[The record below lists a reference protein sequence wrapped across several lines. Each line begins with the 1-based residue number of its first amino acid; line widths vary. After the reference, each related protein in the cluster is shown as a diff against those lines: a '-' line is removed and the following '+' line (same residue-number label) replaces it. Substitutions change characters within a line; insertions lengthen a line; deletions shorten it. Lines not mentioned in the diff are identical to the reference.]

1 MIVSVIKQDGL
12 KLSADDYKIPFQHSA
27 NIQMK
32 FEKDENYSDYAV
44 MGFFKKS
51 WDNEE
56 KKLVID
62 ENGIFSLAGE
72 CFEKTGTLSISFVLL
87 NSDSKIHLGVI
98 DYEIR
103 KAFGSGDEVLP
114 EPDETWITLV
124 TQVAKD
130 AIKDDVAL
138 VNQKASEALNSATL
152 ASEKANEASLY
163 ANNAK
168 EASNN
173 ATTAAGQ
180 AITAKN
186 DAIAASNQA
195 FEFSNNASESA
206 IEAKNSADEAL
217 ENANA
222 SNKAIETVNQIKTQI
237 EDKANEFDTNYQEK
251 LTAFNDNATEKQNA
265 FNQSVTSA
273 NDLFDKKVVDAN
285 NDLDSKL
292 QQANTTIN
300 EKVTEA
306 TNQANEAKKQAQIA
320 TDEVAK
326 VPNLIEGKLDKN
338 LGSENANKVLTTDS
352 QGNIVTENK
361 EDFEGGGTTDYN
373 DLENKPSINGVELK
387 GNVTSEQLGII
398 AKNDNFIYK
407 DVDKSLNPSI
417 DDGFKRAMWNLKL
430 YGKSTQGADPSP
442 TNKQDITAISQF
454 DGAPTGENIA
464 PQNLNVE
471 LGTSS
476 FYPVSYEFI
485 NNQYVCQLKEGGTTS
500 QFRFYW
506 KQTLPK
512 GTYTINL
519 NFIINGNNVLTSDRL
534 PIFVLNALDNSYIA
548 YGVKGKPTTFTLT
561 QETECYFQSS
571 FYQASLK
578 ITSAIVYDLKL
589 ELGTTATP
597 YTPYQSQPFT
607 YTPTQNMYST
617 QDGSISDYVDV
628 EKGGEVYNMKR
639 ITFNNTQ
646 MSSVAYMGSTTSG
659 YSKFTFKLPYN
670 SVIDR
675 KINTII
681 LCSVLEGTQG
691 AWYTDKINIVSG
703 DNNSKDV
710 YYANVDGSITTK
722 EDFLALFENDVELVY
737 ILETPTE
744 IPIPQEQLAM
754 LKALYTYNGVTNFL
768 CNAPVSFSYEISQQ
782 INKQNVENRLKALEA
797 KLLLQ
802 GGN

>member
-12 KLSADDYKIPFQHSA
+12 KLSADDYKIPFQLSA
-27 NIQMK
+27 GVKMQFIQ
-32 FEKDENYSDYAV
+32 DENYVDYAV

-195 FEFSNNASESA
+195 LGFSNNASESA
-206 IEAKNSADEAL
+206 TEAKNSADEAL

-251 LTAFNDNATEKQNA
+251 LSAFNDNATEKQNT

-292 QQANTTIN
+292 QQANTTID

-320 TDEVAK
+320 TDEVNK
-326 VPNLIEGKLDKN
+326 IPTLIEGKLDKN
-338 LGSENANKVLTTDS
+338 LGLENKNKVLVTDEE
-352 QGNIVTENK
+352 GNVITQNK
-361 EDFEGGGTTDYN
+361 EDFEGGGTGNYN
-373 DLENKPSINGVELK
+373 DLENKPTINGIELSGNK
-387 GNVTSEQLGII
+387 NGNDIGLVNNQQGAENNGKVLGIGPDGIVTPVKASSGNKLVGEVLLAEYTHQGNQEIHFSDFDFETGIGTTTEPHGLSEATKVQIVPNDWNIDNVTNNVMSVPIEWTLY
-398 AKNDNFIYK
+398 ANVLYL
-407 DVDKSLNPSI
+407 VPI
-417 DDGFKRAMWNLKL
+417 DENKLKL
-430 YGKSTQGADPSP
+430 TQNDKQTIINVNLEDISNTNVNINNFHFEIPIMFEIKNLDSIISSKKIRINIFGYAMNLVQYRYMYITTRKSDGSTQRQARYI
-442 TNKQDITAISQF
+442 NY
-454 DGAPTGENIA
+454 
-464 PQNLNVE
+464 
-471 LGTSS
+471 LG
-476 FYPVSYEFI
+476 
-485 NNQYVCQLKEGGTTS
+485 L
-500 QFRFYW
+500 
-506 KQTLPK
+506 
-512 GTYTINL
+512 
-519 NFIINGNNVLTSDRL
+519 
-534 PIFVLNALDNSYIA
+534 
-548 YGVKGKPTTFTLT
+548 
-561 QETECYFQSS
+561 
-571 FYQASLK
+571 
-578 ITSAIVYDLKL
+578 
-589 ELGTTATP
+589 
-597 YTPYQSQPFT
+597 
-607 YTPTQNMYST
+607 
-617 QDGSISDYVDV
+617 
-628 EKGGEVYNMKR
+628 EKGGNMQSGNCIFLVSQVVYDITTNY
-639 ITFNNTQ
+639 ITFQQKYSLYGRRKNYSTLTWDRYFLGEASNNGQLVNVDANPTNVKSIYSTGPYSQPYAYLSNNT
-646 MSSVAYMGSTTSG
+646 
-659 YSKFTFKLPYN
+659 
-670 SVIDR
+670 VI
-675 KINTII
+675 KIYA
-681 LCSVLEGTQG
+681 LEG
-691 AWYTDKINIVSG
+691 
-703 DNNSKDV
+703 
-710 YYANVDGSITTK
+710 
-722 EDFLALFENDVELVY
+722 E
-737 ILETPTE
+737 
-744 IPIPQEQLAM
+744 
-754 LKALYTYNGVTNFL
+754 YNE
-768 CNAPVSFSYEISQQ
+768 S
-782 INKQNVENRLKALEA
+782 
-797 KLLLQ
+797 
-802 GGN
+802 